1 MKHESDEVATSLR
14 IQTASIMDE
23 TEAITPASEDETDQE
38 VIEDES
44 SLFAQL
50 VPKDEEGL
58 VEEIDDSESA
68 ADRMQ
73 LIRYDPLRHYLLEI
87 SKYEPLNQDEEQR
100 LARLLR
106 DHQDRNAAR
115 KLVTSNLKLV
125 VKVAFLYN
133 KVYANLMDLI
143 QEGNLGLLQA
153 VKKFDPDRGTRLSTY
168 ATWWIKAYIIKF
180 ILDNFRIVR
189 VGTTNDRRKVLM
201 NLRKEKRKLEA
212 QGIAAS
218 PQLIAQALDVSEED
232 VVAVENSIQSSDLS
246 LDQTVADDS
255 EASYLDRLAST
266 EALIDERMAAGE
278 LKDFIDAKLNKF
290 SSDLSEKERI
300 ILQQRLLAEEPLTL
314 QAIADKYGVT
324 REAIRISE
332 KRLVEKIKGY
342 MQEAFRDIGEVRFS
356 LVD

>member
-1 MKHESDEVATSLR
+1 
-14 IQTASIMDE
+14 MDE
-23 TEAITPASEDETDQE
+23 TEAITPPVEDDIDHE

-50 VPKDEEGL
+50 VPKDEDGL
-58 VEEIDDSESA
+58 VEEVDDSLDS

-87 SKYEPLNQDEEQR
+87 SKYEPLNQDEERR

-106 DHQDRNAAR
+106 DHQDRDAAR
-115 KLVTSNLKLV
+115 RLVTSNLKLV

-133 KVYANLMDLI
+133 KVYSNLMDLI
-143 QEGNLGLLQA
+143 QEGNVGLLQA

-212 QGIAAS
+212 QGIIAS

-232 VVAVENSIQSSDLS
+232 VIAVENSIQSYDLS
-246 LDQTVADDS
+246 LDQKIADDS
-255 EASYLDRLAST
+255 EASYLDSLTST
-266 EALIDERMAAGE
+266 EQLIDERLAAGE
-278 LKDFIDAKLNKF
+278 LKELIESKLTEF
-290 SSDLSEKERI
+290 SDGLSEKEQL
-300 ILQQRLLAEEPLTL
+300 ILRQRLLAEEPLTL

-332 KRLVEKIKGY
+332 KRLVEKIKDY
-342 MQEAFRDIGEVRFS
+342 MKEALRDLRDVRFT
-356 LVD
+356 LGD

>member
-1 MKHESDEVATSLR
+1 
-14 IQTASIMDE
+14 MDE
-23 TEAITPASEDETDQE
+23 TEAITPQVEDDIDQE

-50 VPKDEEGL
+50 VPKDEDGL
-58 VEEIDDSESA
+58 AEEIEESQDS

-106 DHQDRNAAR
+106 DHQDRDAAR
-115 KLVTSNLKLV
+115 RLVTSNLKLV

-143 QEGNLGLLQA
+143 QEGNVGLLQA

-168 ATWWIKAYIIKF
+168 ASWWIKAYIIKF

-212 QGIAAS
+212 QGITAS
-218 PQLIAQALDVSEED
+218 SQLIAQALDVSEED
-232 VVAVENSIQSSDLS
+232 VIAVENSIQSYDLS
-246 LDQTVADDS
+246 LDQKVSDDS
-255 EASYLDRLAST
+255 EASYMDSLTST
-266 EALIDERMAAGE
+266 EQLIDERLAAGE
-278 LKDFIDAKLNKF
+278 LKELIETKLSEF
-290 SSDLSEKERI
+290 SNGLSEKEQL
-300 ILQQRLLAEEPLTL
+300 ILRQRLLAEEPLTL

-332 KRLVEKIKGY
+332 KRLVEKIKDY
-342 MQEAFRDIGEVRFS
+342 MKEALRDIRDVRVS
-356 LVD
+356 LGD

>member
-1 MKHESDEVATSLR
+1 MN
-14 IQTASIMDE
+14 E
-23 TEAITPASEDETDQE
+23 TEATTRPVDDEIDQE
-38 VIEDES
+38 LIEDES
-44 SLFAQL
+44 SVFAQL
-50 VPKDEEGL
+50 VAKDEDGL
-58 VEEIDDSESA
+58 AKEIEESQDP

-106 DHQDRNAAR
+106 DHQDRDAAR

-133 KVYANLMDLI
+133 KVYSNLMDLI
-143 QEGNLGLLQA
+143 QEGNVGLLQA
-153 VKKFDPDRGTRLSTY
+153 VRKFDPDRGTRLSTY

-218 PQLIAQALDVSEED
+218 PQLIARALEVSEED
-232 VVAVENSIQSSDLS
+232 VIAVENSIQSYDLS
-246 LDQTVADDS
+246 LDQKVADDS
-255 EASYLDRLAST
+255 EASYLDRLTST
-266 EALIDERMAAGE
+266 EELIDERLAAGE
-278 LKDFIDAKLNKF
+278 LKEFIDVKLSEF
-290 SSDLSEKERI
+290 SNTLSEKEQI

-332 KRLVEKIKGY
+332 KRLVEKIKSY
-342 MQEAFRDIGEVRFS
+342 MKEALRDIRDVRFS
-356 LVD
+356 LGD

>member
-1 MKHESDEVATSLR
+1 
-14 IQTASIMDE
+14 MDE
-23 TEAITPASEDETDQE
+23 TEAITPPVEEEIDQD

-50 VPKDEEGL
+50 VPKDEDGL
-58 VEEIDDSESA
+58 AEEIEESRDS

-106 DHQDRNAAR
+106 DHQDRDAAR
-115 KLVTSNLKLV
+115 RLVTSSLKLV

-143 QEGNLGLLQA
+143 QEGNVGLLQA
-153 VKKFDPDRGTRLSTY
+153 VRKFDPDRGTRLSTY

-212 QGIAAS
+212 QGITAS
-218 PQLIAQALDVSEED
+218 PKLIAQALDVSEED
-232 VVAVENSIQSSDLS
+232 VIAVENSIRSYDLS
-246 LDQTVADDS
+246 LDQKVADDS
-255 EASYLDRLAST
+255 EASYLDSLSST
-266 EALIDERMAAGE
+266 EQLIDERLAAGE
-278 LKDFIDAKLNKF
+278 LKELIETKLSEF
-290 SSDLSEKERI
+290 SNGLSEKEQM
-300 ILQQRLLAEEPLTL
+300 ILRQRLLAEEPLTL
-314 QAIADKYGVT
+314 QAIADKYRVT

-332 KRLVEKIKGY
+332 KRLVEKIKDY
-342 MQEAFRDIGEVRFS
+342 MKEALRDVRDVRFS
-356 LVD
+356 LGD

>member
-1 MKHESDEVATSLR
+1 
-14 IQTASIMDE
+14 MDE
-23 TEAITPASEDETDQE
+23 TEAITPPVEDEIDQE
-38 VIEDES
+38 PIEDEA

-50 VPKDEEGL
+50 VPKDTDEL
-58 VEEIDDSESA
+58 VDEVEDSQDSA
-68 ADRMQ
+68 ERMQ

-87 SKYEPLNQDEEQR
+87 SKYEPLNQNEERR
-100 LARLLR
+100 LARLLK
-106 DHQDRNAAR
+106 DHQDREAAR

-143 QEGNLGLLQA
+143 QEGNIGLLQA
-153 VKKFDPDRGTRLSTY
+153 VKRFDPDRGTRLSTY

-212 QGIAAS
+212 QGIVAS
-218 PQLIAQALDVSEED
+218 PQLIAQALNVSEED
-232 VVAVENSIQSSDLS
+232 VIAVEKSIQSYDLS
-246 LDQTVADDS
+246 LDQKLGDDS
-255 EASYLDRLAST
+255 ESTYLDSLAST
-266 EALIDERMAAGE
+266 EQLIDERLASGE
-278 LKDFIDAKLNKF
+278 LKEFVDARISEF
-290 SSDLSEKERI
+290 SQGLSEKERV
-300 ILQQRLLAEEPLTL
+300 ILEQRLLAEEPLTL

-332 KRLVEKIKGY
+332 KRLVEKIKAY
-342 MQEAFRDIGEVRFS
+342 MKEALADIRDVRFS
-356 LVD
+356 LGD